1 MARINSIK
9 VSEFKKLRDNYKSG
23 LAAGETTS
31 CFIYIRELIELMQQR
46 KDLKKLFPY
55 SPAELSAFDYAPIR
69 IYFVREDLSAD
80 EKSLKLYEKR
90 HIQNLK
96 HYSIANGKFSQII
109 PVVVLAENGEEKGPN
124 ILDKTGE
131 YIKVLRPGGEGT
143 GICPPPPG
151 DNEG

>member
-1 MARINSIK
+1 MPRINSIK
-9 VSEFKKLRDNYKSG
+9 VSELKKLRDNYKSG
-23 LAAGETTS
+23 LAACETTS
-31 CFIYIRELIELMQQR
+31 CFIYIKELIELLHQR
-46 KDLKKLFPY
+46 EDLKELIRC
-55 SPAELSAFDYAPIR
+55 SPEELEKFVYAPIR

-80 EKSLKLYEKR
+80 EKSLKLYDKY
-90 HIQNLK
+90 HIQELK
-96 HYSIANGKFSQII
+96 KYSKANGKFSQII